1 MTVGYKAVGWNRQK
15 KIYDAIILGGVL
27 FYLGVFVAAGLLIR
41 PHGTFETLLIR
52 ALGTAALLLLHII
65 LSIGPLC
72 RLNRKFLPL
81 LYNRRHLGVTMFVLA
96 LLHGMLSVFQFH
108 ALGDTNPLLSLLSA
122 NTRFDSLSQFPFE
135 ILGVAALVILFLM
148 AATSHDFWLVNL
160 SAPVWKRLHMLVYL
174 AYGLLVMHVALGVLQ
189 SETHPTLALLL
200 GLGVTW
206 ILGLHLVAG
215 LRERE
220 TDRELANPGENDL
233 VDVCGVDEI
242 EDPGSRIITLAGDR
256 LAIFRYDGKISA
268 LSNACKHQNG
278 PLGEGRI
285 VNGCVVCPWHGY
297 EYRLASGQSPPP
309 FTEKVPTF
317 RVQLREGRV
326 LVDPEPLP
334 PGTPVEPAEIG
345 GPSGG
350 AEPTGEDFYVG
361 YRPTAPPRLARF
373 VRRSVAYTLV
383 IAGAVALLATAA
395 QRPFAA
401 SHFEFGNPRSFTGAV
416 TADPYPSLAVPRPG
430 STPSDGAVSR
440 YLLVGSGKSGA
451 ESEIEG
457 MEGHHADLSGTLI
470 YRADQTMLEVTPGSV
485 KPITDAGDHAASE
498 ESLGVQT
505 LRGEIVDSK
514 CYLGVMKPG
523 DGKPH
528 RGCAARC
535 ISGGVPPLLVVSDGS
550 GRTAH
555 FILVDENMG
564 VVNRRI
570 LHLVAEPV
578 EVTGEI
584 IRRGNQ
590 LFLKSDPARYRRLST
605 EKS

>member
-1 MTVGYKAVGWNRQK
+1 VTVGYRAVGWNRQK
-15 KIYDAIILGGVL
+15 RVYDSIILCGVL
-27 FYLGVFVAAGLLIR
+27 FYLGVFVVAGLLIR
-41 PHGTFETLLIR
+41 PQGTIETLLIR

-72 RLNRKFLPL
+72 RLNRRFLPL

-122 NTRFDSLSQFPFE
+122 NTRYDSLSQFPFE
-135 ILGVAALVILFLM
+135 ILGVAALLILFLM

-160 SAPVWKRLHMLVYL
+160 SAPIWKRLHMLIYL

-206 ILGLHLVAG
+206 ILGLHLIAG
-215 LRERE
+215 LRERGAE
-220 TDRELANPGENDL
+220 REPAKPGERDI

-242 EDPGSRIITLAGDR
+242 EEPGSRIVTLAGDR
-256 LAIFRYDGKISA
+256 VAIFRYDGKISA

-309 FTEKVPTF
+309 FTERVPTF
-317 RVQLREGRV
+317 RVRLRQGRV
-326 LVDPEPLP
+326 LVDPRPLP
-334 PGTPVEPAEIG
+334 PGTPVEPAETSEPG
-345 GPSGG
+345 GGT
-350 AEPTGEDFYVG
+350 EPTDEDFYVG
-361 YRPTAPPRLARF
+361 YRPKAPPRLARF
-373 VRRSVAYTLV
+373 VRRAVVYALV
-383 IAGAVALLATAA
+383 IAGSIALLVTAA

-416 TADPYPSLAVPRPG
+416 AADPYPSLAVPRPG
-430 STPSDGAVSR
+430 STTSDDAVSR

-457 MEGHHADLSGTLI
+457 VEGHQADLSGTLI
-470 YRADQTMLEVTPGSV
+470 YRANQTMLEVTPGSV
-485 KPITDAGDHAASE
+485 RPITAAANHAASE
-498 ESLGVQT
+498 RSLGVQT

-523 DGKPH
+523 NGKPH
-528 RGCAARC
+528 RACAVRC
-535 ISGGVPPLLVVSDGS
+535 ISGGVPPLLVVTDDS
-550 GRTAH
+550 GRTEH
-555 FILVDENMG
+555 LILVDENMG
-564 VVNRRI
+564 IVNRRI
-570 LHLVAEPV
+570 LDLVAEPV

-584 IRRGNQ
+584 VRRGNQ